1 MINSR
6 TGLGTEC
13 HTEGKASSAAHRVL
27 TEEVALGQ
35 GSEGDR
41 EFTTDMDPC
50 VEGKAIL
57 SRAALPG
64 TDTASCHTMFVWEA
78 TSRVEG
84 QAAQE
89 EREVVQNKAEEVS
102 RTSSRKP

>member
-1 MINSR
+1 MGNRLWKWIFIMINSR

-13 HTEGKASSAAHRVL
+13 HTEGTASSAAHGGL

-50 VEGKAIL
+50 AEGKAIP
-57 SRAALPG
+57 SRAAVPG
-64 TDTASCHTMFVWEA
+64 TDIASCHAMFVWEA
-78 TSRVEG
+78 TSWVEG
-84 QAAQE
+84 QAAQ
-89 EREVVQNKAEEVS
+89 
-102 RTSSRKP
+102 